1 MSVCIL
7 KTTHTVKM
15 PFFSSEYILENRG
28 FVIDSLTCHCKQYN
42 FDIYVIASPSV
53 CLAIESSKH
62 FTPIHIETSDIFD
75 DMVFNQFDQK
85 INKIGNFKGIEIHRD
100 MYATNDYFKVI
111 NKFDQK
117 YSICFFERT

>member
-1 MSVCIL
+1 MSECIL

-53 CLAIESSKH
+53 CSAIESNDQ
-62 FTPIHIETSDIFD
+62 FTPMYIETSDIFD
-75 DMVFNQFDQK
+75 DILFYQRTH
-85 INKIGNFKGIEIHRD
+85 KIGNFREIEIHRD
-100 MYATNDYFKVI
+100 MCATNDYFKVI
-111 NKFDQK
+111 NKFDNK